1 MGLLGLPSIITM
13 NVKII
18 LIIVALLISA
28 AFVKNTYLSKSPSE
42 NLVPNPAATKTNPP
56 VAYEKES
63 TDRMLD
69 LVDNRRKLSSSD
81 LRVKEK
87 LKKLLKTPKTTN
99 TYTIEYVSNP
109 DEFMVEIL
117 TIDMNTAKEES
128 VAWLRNQGLSEQGLC
143 NLPVVYYL
151 NYNVAQNLR
160 DMNIKFN
167 PLAPGC

>member
-1 MGLLGLPSIITM
+1 
-13 NVKII
+13 
-18 LIIVALLISA
+18 
-28 AFVKNTYLSKSPSE
+28 
-42 NLVPNPAATKTNPP
+42 
-56 VAYEKES
+56 
-63 TDRMLD
+63 MLD
-69 LVDNRRKLSSSD
+69 LVDNRRDLSPSD
-81 LRVKEK
+81 MNVKEK

-128 VAWLRNQGLSEQGLC
+128 VAWLKSQGLSEQGVC

-160 DMNIKFN
+160 DMNVKFN

>member
-1 MGLLGLPSIITM
+1 M
-13 NVKII
+13 NVKLI
-18 LIIVALLISA
+18 LIIIALLTSA
-28 AFVKNTYLSKSPSE
+28 AFIKNTYFSKAPSE
-42 NLVPNPAATKTNPP
+42 NLPPQPVATKTNPP
-56 VAYEKES
+56 VTYEKES

-69 LVDNRRKLSSSD
+69 LVDNRRDLSPSD
-81 LRVKEK
+81 MNVKEK

-128 VAWLRNQGLSEQGLC
+128 VAWLKSQGLSEQGVC

-160 DMNIKFN
+160 DMNVKFN